1 VPISTARRANA
12 PIIERLSYGAM
23 GGCFSRLYLSQD
35 RQNIGRE
42 GVRSL
47 PVCGH
52 ALCLRIPQISAV
64 SMTPVPE
71 SKMASCVSQGKY
83 IDTLT
88 HECTATRTAPPP
100 VLSAQQQA
108 RQDRFEA
115 EVQPTAA
122 KCTTGTKENCLLY
135 ARLQELRT
143 QASCDGSYG
152 PGVYNIWGYKRI
164 GWPAE
169 MTAEHI
175 GLPPEL
181 IAPLLRAGY
190 TKDWVSASEFSQEA
204 QRRCLNG
211 DLF

>member
-1 VPISTARRANA
+1 VPIFTARRAIA

-23 GGCFSRLYLSQD
+23 GSCSSRLYLSQD

-64 SMTPVPE
+64 STTPVPE
-71 SKMASCVSQGKY
+71 SKMASCLSQGKY

-115 EVQPTAA
+115 GANGREMHNWDQGKLPIICSVTRVANSGFLRRLIR
-122 KCTTGTKENCLLY
+122 TG
-135 ARLQELRT
+135 R
-143 QASCDGSYG
+143 
-152 PGVYNIWGYKRI
+152 P
-164 GWPAE
+164 
-169 MTAEHI
+169 
-175 GLPPEL
+175 
-181 IAPLLRAGY
+181 
-190 TKDWVSASEFSQEA
+190 
-204 QRRCLNG
+204 
-211 DLF
+211 